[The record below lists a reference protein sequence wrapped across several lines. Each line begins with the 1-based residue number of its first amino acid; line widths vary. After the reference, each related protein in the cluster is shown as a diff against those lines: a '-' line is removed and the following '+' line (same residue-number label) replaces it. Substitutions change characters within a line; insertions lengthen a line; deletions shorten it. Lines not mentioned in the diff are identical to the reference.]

1 MSTPGISVAV
11 VGLGF
16 GQDFVPIYLSHP
28 DVARMILVEPDAD
41 RLREVSQRFGI
52 SESHSDIEAALADPT
67 IDAVHLL
74 VPVHLHADLSV
85 AVLNAGKHC
94 GCAVPMAT
102 SLEDIDRVIVAQA
115 GSGKNYMMMETSV
128 FGREYLTVEEMYRHG
143 EIGAVTLYSGFQV
156 QNLDGYPP
164 YWQGYPPMHYLTH
177 ALSPALALLDTT
189 VESVQCQGAG
199 RLTADRA
206 GDYSNPF
213 PTEVGLFR
221 LAGSDALA
229 VITMSFF
236 QTARSYL
243 EGFSLYGEHGGIE
256 WPPDNEGDL
265 LRFDMSP
272 PAPGTRGNAVESN
285 RMPPQDFPELFALRP
300 PAGSPEPVRCSSPEC
315 LPQRRSVRT
324 TAGRIPTWSPSSS
337 PASARDGR
345 RESMSTALPSGQRP
359 ASVPTSQH
367 YRRGEQSTSL
377 PMLSRPSP
385 RHSS

>member
-1 MSTPGISVAV
+1 
-11 VGLGF
+11 
-16 GQDFVPIYLSHP
+16 
-28 DVARMILVEPDAD
+28 
-41 RLREVSQRFGI
+41 
-52 SESHSDIEAALADPT
+52 
-67 IDAVHLL
+67 
-74 VPVHLHADLSV
+74 
-85 AVLNAGKHC
+85 
-94 GCAVPMAT
+94 
-102 SLEDIDRVIVAQA
+102 
-115 GSGKNYMMMETSV
+115 MMMETSV

-177 ALSPALALLDTT
+177 ALPPALALLDTT

-285 RMPPQDFPELFALRP
+285 RMPPRDFPELLPSALRRFTRAGTVQLAGMPAPAKVGAHHGGSHPHLVAEFIASIREGRP
-300 PAGSPEPVRCSSPEC
+300 PRVDVNRAAEWTAPGICAHQSALSEGRTVHIPSYAEPP
-315 LPQRRSVRT
+315 
-324 TAGRIPTWSPSSS
+324 IPP
-337 PASARDGR
+337 PL
-345 RESMSTALPSGQRP
+345 EL
-359 ASVPTSQH
+359 
-367 YRRGEQSTSL
+367 STSASGRE
-377 PMLSRPSP
+377 PQGG
-385 RHSS
+385 